1 MLLRSVEREEEK
13 QESSEIPDVHRIR
26 KYWGTIVGVKKP
38 FNSKNVQLQACEQS
52 LSQIPED
59 SDLKGHLT
67 KELWDRV
74 VRKAKPWKAH
84 GPDGL
89 QGYWWKVFVSANMA
103 LHKLV
108 LHHLTSGESLPQSWI
123 TEGRIVLIHKAGPKS
138 KPGNFRP
145 IACLNTCYKLLTGY
159 VTMYLNQHVTER
171 KIMPEEQIALR
182 GGVWGCTHA
191 LTLDQTLTADAQ
203 YQKQR
208 PLSVAWIDYAKAF
221 DSVPHS
227 YIKWLFSVL
236 HIHMELNEKKC
247 AVAHFTPK
255 SLKKKQ
261 VPVNPVATVEKS
273 INFPL
278 LDAESI
284 YKYLGIEQR
293 LGVNETEAWDRV
305 VERCYTVAH
314 KIWSS
319 ELTFRQKIVT
329 HNATVNPSL
338 NYVASCIIKGNG
350 TYASA
355 LKRGDTADT
364 QLRKVL
370 KEQKSRYNANCVA
383 RLYLPAEQGGCG
395 LRSVKDSLQES
406 TIYSWAYL
414 CTKPELRS
422 SLNLFKNMA
431 NRGKRCVIS
440 DAQSILKTYNIN
452 AEIDEAHSTVILDGA
467 IFVDAKTLARHVVSL
482 MRTANNNMR
491 YEKWRDLPLA
501 GRVLSSNANIDLVA
515 SFAWLKQGM
524 LSSTAV
530 RNVLAAQEG
539 CLLTKTHPVHT
550 KHSADLSCRACRK
563 SKETI
568 AHVIS
573 NCTTWLPTLYV
584 DRHDSAAR
592 NIYYK
597 LCQKYGL
604 VPPHYTQQVLPVQEN
619 DTIKLYW
626 NQPVQTKKIIRHNK
640 PDIILFDKIKKTA
653 LVIEFAIS
661 WFTGI
666 ERQIDI
672 KTNRYCANGNYD
684 QDLNVPYPSGD
695 NLLRELQTVGWDAS
709 FLPIVIGR
717 TGEVLL
723 GLNEKIKENLG
734 INREVADDCI
744 ERMQQ
749 SAALE
754 TRRIIKNHLSK
765 RAH

>member
-108 LHHLTSGESLPQSWI
+108 LHHLTSGESLPQPWI
-123 TEGRIVLIHKAGPKS
+123 TEGRIVLIHKTGPKS

-203 YQKQR
+203 DQKQR

-221 DSVPHS
+221 DSVLHS

-236 HIHMELNEKKC
+236 RIPDLLKKFLVSIMANWRVRYEVRINRGQTDRSNYLKIRSGVLQGDSFSPLLFCLAMAPISHALNNVAGAYVTASGTKTNMQLSLAHIFYMDDLKLYGNSRESLAKQIKCVSSISKDIHMELNEKKC

-370 KEQKSRYNANCVA
+370 KEQKSRYNANCVV

-431 NRGKRCVIS
+431 NQGKRCVIS
-440 DAQSILKTYNIN
+440 DAQGILKTYNIN
-452 AEIDEAHSTVILDGA
+452 AEIDETHPTVILDGA

-491 YEKWRDLPLA
+491 YEKWHDLPLA
-501 GRVLSSNANIDLVA
+501 GGVLSSTSNIDLVA
-515 SFAWLKQGM
+515 SFA
-524 LSSTAV
+524 
-530 RNVLAAQEG
+530 
-539 CLLTKTHPVHT
+539 
-550 KHSADLSCRACRK
+550 
-563 SKETI
+563 
-568 AHVIS
+568 
-573 NCTTWLPTLYV
+573 
-584 DRHDSAAR
+584 
-592 NIYYK
+592 
-597 LCQKYGL
+597 
-604 VPPHYTQQVLPVQEN
+604 
-619 DTIKLYW
+619 
-626 NQPVQTKKIIRHNK
+626 
-640 PDIILFDKIKKTA
+640 
-653 LVIEFAIS
+653 
-661 WFTGI
+661 
-666 ERQIDI
+666 
-672 KTNRYCANGNYD
+672 
-684 QDLNVPYPSGD
+684 
-695 NLLRELQTVGWDAS
+695 
-709 FLPIVIGR
+709 
-717 TGEVLL
+717 
-723 GLNEKIKENLG
+723 
-734 INREVADDCI
+734 
-744 ERMQQ
+744 
-749 SAALE
+749 
-754 TRRIIKNHLSK
+754 
-765 RAH
+765 